1 MTIFYFL
8 YIIKNNIKTSI
19 IAHKTVR
26 NQNFIPYSSRNLN
39 LSRYDKILASKVY
52 TSLKTIFKM
61 TDLQNF
67 VTNGFVLKKGLFSNK
82 EIDKLNQYI
91 AIRQDKE
98 ESARET
104 TTSTGKLTMTMWNH
118 PSEDL
123 FGKFSTN
130 ERIVKPMEIF
140 LNDEVYHYHS
150 KIIWKNPGDGGFDWH
165 QDYGYWYHNAC
176 LYPDMASCFIMLDK
190 ANKENGCLKVLKGSH
205 RVGRISH
212 ARSDTPEQT
221 ADNERIRELEKRHEA
236 VYIEAEPGD
245 ALFFHANL
253 LHSSD
258 ANKSQNSR
266 RTLIVCFNTKSN
278 NPYKEIGHASY
289 NQLKVA
295 NHNSIMEYK
304 ID

>member
-1 MTIFYFL
+1 
-8 YIIKNNIKTSI
+8 
-19 IAHKTVR
+19 
-26 NQNFIPYSSRNLN
+26 
-39 LSRYDKILASKVY
+39 
-52 TSLKTIFKM
+52 M

-67 VTNGFVLKKGLFSNK
+67 ITNGFVLKKGLFSNK

-176 LYPDMASCFIMLDK
+176 LYPDMGSCFIMLDK

-212 ARSDTPEQT
+212 GVSDTPEQT
-221 ADNERIRELEKRHEA
+221 ADLDRIHELEKRHEC
-236 VYIEAEPGD
+236 VHIEANAGD

-253 LHSSD
+253 LHSSE
-258 ANKSQNSR
+258 ANNSNYSR
-266 RTLIVCFNTKSN
+266 RTLIVCFNTKTN
-278 NPYKEIGHASY
+278 NPYKEIGHARY
-289 NQLKVA
+289 TPLKVA
-295 NHNSIMEYK
+295 PHNSIMEYQN
-304 ID
+304 D